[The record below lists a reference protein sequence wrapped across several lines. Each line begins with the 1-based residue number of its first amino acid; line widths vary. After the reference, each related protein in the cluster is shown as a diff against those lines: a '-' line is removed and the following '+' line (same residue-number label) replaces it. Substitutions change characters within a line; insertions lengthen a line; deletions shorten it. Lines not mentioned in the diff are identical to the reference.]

1 VKGYKQWLNESVQG
15 VKELPEGDWIYFF
28 AAVDD

>member
-1 VKGYKQWLNESVQG
+1 VKRYTQWLNEG
-15 VKELPEGDWIYFF
+15 VKEVPEGDWIYFF